1 MKIERKKR
9 PTQFECS
16 MYDKVYYDR
25 CVEVSIKNKQFI
37 EEHPSLD
44 DNSVSLIKEII
55 KLNDD
60 TIKKCEDVFKS
71 SHRTRRPE
79 YTKLRRL
86 REKQ

>member
-9 PTQFECS
+9 PTQFECGV
-16 MYDKVYYDR
+16 YNKEYYDR
-25 CVEVSIKNKQFI
+25 CIEINTKHKQFI

-44 DNSVSLIKEII
+44 GSSVSLIKESIT
-55 KLNDD
+55 LNDD

-79 YTKLRRL
+79 YMKLKRL